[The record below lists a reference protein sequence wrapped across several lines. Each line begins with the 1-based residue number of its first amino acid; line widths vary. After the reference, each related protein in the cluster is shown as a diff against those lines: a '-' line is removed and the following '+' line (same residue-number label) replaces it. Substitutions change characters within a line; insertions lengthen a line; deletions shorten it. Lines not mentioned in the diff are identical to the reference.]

1 MAWHL
6 TWQCGA
12 GHVRHASIPKSP
24 NIQQLSSNPSPSPS
38 AASDVQVDLVGPL
51 PASANSFIYIFT
63 IIDCTTRWLEAIPL
77 KEMTANTCTAAP
89 KEFTGSSSAQLVLGQ
104 PLVLPGELKDVTEA
118 AADNFSSQLASSDP
132 PPTCQPCSYTDVAAT
147 LLQIPK
153 QL

>member
-1 MAWHL
+1 MH
-6 TWQCGA
+6 
-12 GHVRHASIPKSP
+12 
-24 NIQQLSSNPSPSPS
+24 
-38 AASDVQVDLVGPL
+38 VDLVGPL

-89 KEFTGSSSAQLVLGQ
+89 KEFTGFSSAQLVLGQ